1 MQLNTHF
8 SKIYIIGDPI
18 SLLTKLQHA
27 SPRLCSL
34 FAKSCKT
41 IFDSTLRLPR
51 SYPPPRTSKQHVLSG
66 PPYPSISTIGSI
78 PIKKHVSPSLP
89 TAHNITPYSS
99 PSSSKNAP
107 LRSRPPSA
115 AFFALMINGTS
126 TITKMPTTSVTK
138 IMVILIFLHL
148 ICFLRSLLFF

>member
-1 MQLNTHF
+1 MHHPASVLHSQRVVRPSSTAPCVYHAATHHPEHQNNMF
-8 SKIYIIGDPI
+8 
-18 SLLTKLQHA
+18 
-27 SPRLCSL
+27 C
-34 FAKSCKT
+34 
-41 IFDSTLRLPR
+41 
-51 SYPPPRTSKQHVLSG
+51 SG
-66 PPYPSISTIGSI
+66 PHI
-78 PIKKHVSPSLP
+78 PLSVQLAQSPLKKRVSPSLP
-89 TAHNITPYSS
+89 TPHNISHYSS

-126 TITKMPTTSVTK
+126 TITKMPTTNVTK